1 MRCLIINN
9 TPLPDPKKK
18 DKIGGGAKS
27 ILGIASLLPSMGWE
41 PHLVVPAEGQLTTL
55 LSDLDIP
62 YTIFPFRPLSISH
75 PASSISSTLRWMK
88 LMKKIRPTIIHAN
101 AFELSR
107 SFSLAA
113 GLLKLPFLSHVRFT
127 VEPQLA
133 GWTLRNLPRPNA
145 FIFNSM
151 AMKDRIWPSLN
162 VLCKDSRAYVI
173 HNAVDLE
180 EFKPTPR
187 PKGSQLIIGMVANM
201 APFKRH
207 EDFLM
212 MAAEMLNT
220 RQDLEFWI
228 VGDDIGG
235 TNRRQ
240 MLENLSEELG
250 LATHVKFMG
259 HRLDIPNILKKLHLL
274 VVPSQFEPFG
284 RVIIEAMACGRPVIG
299 SREGGIPEIIDDG
312 INGVLV
318 KTGDYHAFAKA
329 ALQVL
334 DSKANWE
341 RMAKAAEETAKKKF
355 SLEPHVRKLVEVY
368 QKEM

>member
-9 TPLPDPKKK
+9 TPQPGQNKK

-27 ILGIASLLPSMGWE
+27 ILGIASFLPSMGWE
-41 PHLVVPAEGQLTTL
+41 PHLVVPAEGQLTSL
-55 LSDLDIP
+55 LADLNIP
-62 YTIFPFRPLSISH
+62 YTVFPFRPLSISH
-75 PASSISSTLRWMK
+75 PASSIRSTLRWID
-88 LMKKIRPTIIHAN
+88 LMKQIRPTIIHAN

-113 GLLKLPFLSHVRFT
+113 GLLKLPFISHVRFT

-133 GWTLRNLPRPNA
+133 RWTLQNLPRPNA
-145 FIFNSM
+145 FIFNSL
-151 AMKDRIWPSLN
+151 AMKDRIWPCLN
-162 VLCKDSRAYVI
+162 GLCKDSRAYVV

-180 EFKPTPR
+180 EFKPCPW
-187 PKGSQLIIGMVANM
+187 PEGSQLIIGMVANM

-212 MAAEMLNT
+212 MAAEMLKT

-240 MLENLSEELG
+240 LLENISDELG

-259 HRLDIPNILKKLHLL
+259 HRLDIPNILRQLHLL

-299 SREGGIPEIIDDG
+299 SSEGGIPEIIEDG

-318 KTGDYHAFAKA
+318 KTGDYHAFAQA
-329 ALQVL
+329 ALQL
-334 DSKANWE
+334 LGSKANWK
-341 RMAKAAEETAKKKF
+341 RMAKAAEQTARKRF
-355 SLEPHVRKLVEVY
+355 SLEPHVRKIVEVY